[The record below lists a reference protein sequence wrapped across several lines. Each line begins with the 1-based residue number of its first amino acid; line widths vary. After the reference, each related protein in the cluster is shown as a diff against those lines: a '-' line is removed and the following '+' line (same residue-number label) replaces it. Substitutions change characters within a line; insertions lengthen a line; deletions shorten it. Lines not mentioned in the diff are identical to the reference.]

1 MIPDENIYRQIVDIL
16 LRERED
22 QGVPDFTGYPTKVAT
37 CVWGLYSYIYRL
49 GRATTIL
56 IDDGMAFEAI
66 PMIRIMLE
74 HTIVLHWIVERGNE
88 GVDAMIAN
96 QAKQMKR
103 WMDNTKD
110 SELALSPT
118 LEAWITESFTGIDET
133 KAIQSFKAVCE
144 QIDAQSLYALYGNL
158 SQFVH
163 PTTTTSNIFVPDTG
177 PSSMP
182 TGDHSANISLVAHCL
197 IWTERAF
204 DRLTPGHP
212 KSAELESLAKS
223 INARPILSPYHPVT
237 PPSRQNKSG
246 KGRRRGGNKRS

>member
-1 MIPDENIYRQIVDIL
+1 MIPDEKIYRQIVDVL
-16 LRERED
+16 LKERED
-22 QGVPDFTGYPTKVAT
+22 QGVPDFSEYPTKVVS

-49 GRATTIL
+49 GKATTIL
-56 IDDGMAFEAI
+56 IDDGMVFEVI

-74 HTIVLHWIVERGNE
+74 HTIVLHWIVERGDE

-110 SELALSPT
+110 TELALSPA
-118 LEAWITESFTGIDET
+118 LETWMADSFSGIDET
-133 KAIQSFKAVCE
+133 KAIQNFKAVCE

-163 PTTTTSNIFVPDTG
+163 PTTTTSNIFVPDSG

-204 DRLTPGHP
+204 DRLTPGQP

-223 INARPILSPYHPVT
+223 INARPVLSPYHPVA
-237 PPSRQNKSG
+237 PHPRQNNGKS
-246 KGRRRGGNKRS
+246 RRRGGKKRS